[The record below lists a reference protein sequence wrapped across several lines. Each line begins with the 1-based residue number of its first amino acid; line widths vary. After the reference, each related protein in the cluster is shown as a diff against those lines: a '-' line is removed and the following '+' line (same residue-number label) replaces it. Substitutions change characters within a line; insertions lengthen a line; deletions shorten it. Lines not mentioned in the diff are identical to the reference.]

1 MGRLDEMADCPRYPD
16 FVSLMNEFI
25 PSVRA
30 RAGNAPRLDGLERG
44 ETPYRRMAQFDYAGR
59 TWGID
64 GDTRF
69 EPLDV
74 AHRAVV
80 DDPSMEPFLV
90 QEAKTQLKLVLRNEL
105 DILRK
110 DRGSRGASYLYIY
123 APRRAGDRPTVVAPA
138 LTPKPKP
145 DTAPVPEV
153 AAEGG
158 APLAPSPGDTPIVQ
172 LINHISVLGPPD
184 AWGAQT
190 TYASVPVAAIDS
202 VWSLGVQY
210 QGVLNV
216 IERLRAHAEA
226 HGVEFG
232 SMTTSAFVDL
242 VDETGGPDALAEHVG
257 NRQRTSAR
265 SGILKAEAVYREAVM
280 LRAEGIERPGDVKGA
295 RPEVHRTLERRW
307 RYEVPGQASGLSWEY
322 FLMLLD
328 LPGVK
333 ADRMVCRFVA
343 AALGQPESAV
353 SQGYAAG
360 LVYAAADQLGV
371 DARHLDFNIWN
382 YQRGQR

>member
-1 MGRLDEMADCPRYPD
+1 MANYPRYPS
-16 FVSLMNEFI
+16 FALLMDQFI
-25 PSVRA
+25 PGIRESA
-30 RAGNAPRLDGLERG
+30 AGAPRLDGLERV
-44 ETPYRRMAQFDYAGR
+44 ETPYRPIAQFDYAGR

-69 EPLDV
+69 EPLDI
-74 AHRAVV
+74 AHRAVT
-80 DDPSMEPFLV
+80 DDPSAQPFLV
-90 QEAKTQLKLVLRNEL
+90 QETKTQLKLVLRAEL

-123 APRRAGDRPTVVAPA
+123 APRRVGDRPTAIAPA
-138 LTPKPKP
+138 PEMKP
-145 DTAPVPEV
+145 DTAAV
-153 AAEGG
+153 AEAVEEHA
-158 APLAPSPGDTPIVQ
+158 APQPPSPGDTPIVK

-202 VWSLGVQY
+202 VWSLGVKY

-216 IERLRAHAEA
+216 IERLRGHARS
-226 HGVEFG
+226 HGVELA

-242 VDETGGPDALAEHVG
+242 VDETGGPEALVGHVA

-265 SGILKAEAVYREAVM
+265 SGILKAEAIYREAVM
-280 LRAEGIERPGDVKGA
+280 LRDEGIELPVDVTGA
-295 RPEVHRTLERRW
+295 RPEVLRTLERRW

-343 AALGQPESAV
+343 TALGQSEAAV
-353 SQGYAAG
+353 SQGYAAE
-360 LVYAAADQLGV
+360 LVYAAADALGV

-382 YQRGQR
+382 YQRGQG

>member
-1 MGRLDEMADCPRYPD
+1 MGRLDDMADCPRYPD
-16 FVSLMNEFI
+16 FVTLMDEYI

-69 EPLDV
+69 EPLDI
-74 AHRAVV
+74 AHRAAL
-80 DDPSMEPFLV
+80 DDPSMAPFLV
-90 QEAKTQLKLVLRNEL
+90 QEAKTQFKLVLRNEL

-123 APRRAGDRPTVVAPA
+123 APRRASDRPTA
-138 LTPKPKP
+138 LTPEPERKP
-145 DTAPVPEV
+145 DTV
-153 AAEGG
+153 AAPG
-158 APLAPSPGDTPIVQ
+158 AAEEHAAPPSPSPGDTPIVQ
-172 LINHISVLGPPD
+172 LINHITVLGPPD

-216 IERLRAHAEA
+216 IERLRAHARS
-226 HGVEFG
+226 HGVELD
-232 SMTTSAFVDL
+232 SMTTSAFLDL
-242 VDETGGPDALAEHVG
+242 VDETGGPDALAEHVE

-265 SGILKAEAVYREAVM
+265 SGILKAEAIYREAVM
-280 LRAEGIERPGDVKGA
+280 LRAEGIELPGDVTGA
-295 RPEVHRTLERRW
+295 RPEVLRTLERRW

-343 AALGQPESAV
+343 TALGQPESAV
-353 SQGYAAG
+353 SQGYAAE
-360 LVYAAADQLGV
+360 LVYAAADELGV

-382 YQRGQR
+382 YQRGQG